1 MGENRRAVR
10 VFYSDH
16 HVVELPAGHRFP
28 MAKYRALREALV
40 AEGVI
45 AEEQLRPAP
54 AATRDELERVH
65 DPAYVAAVIDGTL
78 DAKAQRRIGLPW
90 SPALVARSSASAGG
104 TVAAARAAL
113 VDGLAANL
121 AGGTHHAHRG
131 YGSGFCVWNDL
142 AVAAA
147 AMLAEG
153 RVARVLVFD
162 VDVHQGDGTA
172 AIFAGD
178 DRVQT
183 FSLHGA
189 RNFPFEKQTSDLDV
203 PLADGAGDDEVLA
216 AVDRGL
222 AHFAAQAPPGLVLYQ
237 GGVDAL
243 ASDTLGRLRMTHAGL
258 AERDRRVFAHF
269 RGRDLPVVLTLG
281 GGYARPIEDTIAAHA
296 GTYRA
301 AMDAA
306 RNRGR

>member
-1 MGENRRAVR
+1 MG
-10 VFYSDH
+10 
-16 HVVELPAGHRFP
+16 
-28 MAKYRALREALV
+28 KYRALRERLLAD
-40 AEGVI
+40 GVL
-45 AEEQLRPAP
+45 AADELAPAP
-54 AATRDELERVH
+54 LATRAELARVH
-65 DPAYVAAVIDGTL
+65 DPAYVTSILAGTIDL
-78 DAKAQRRIGLPW
+78 RAQRRIGLPW

-104 TVAAARAAL
+104 TIAAARAAL
-113 VDGLAANL
+113 ADGLAGNL

-131 YGSGFCVWNDL
+131 YGAGFCVWNDL

-189 RNFPFEKQTSDLDV
+189 RNFPFEKQASDLDI
-203 PLADGAGDDEVLA
+203 PLPDGAGDDEVLA
-216 AVDRGL
+216 AVERGL
-222 AHFAAQAPPGLVLYQ
+222 AHFAALAPPALVLYQ

-258 AERDRRVFAHF
+258 AERDRLVLSHF
-269 RGRDLPVVLTLG
+269 RRRGIPVALTLG
-281 GGYARPIEDTIAAHA
+281 GGYARPIDDTIAAHA
-296 GTYRA
+296 ATYRVA
-301 AMDAA
+301 TALA
-306 RNRGR
+306 RR

>member
-1 MGENRRAVR
+1 MR
-10 VFYSDH
+10 VFYADH
-16 HVVELPAGHRFP
+16 HHVELPAGHRFP
-28 MAKYRALREALV
+28 MAKYAALRAALV
-40 AEGVI
+40 AEGVL
-45 AEEQLRPAP
+45 APAQLQPAP
-54 AATRDELERVH
+54 PVTRAELERVH
-65 DPAYVAAVIDGTL
+65 DPAYVAAVTGGTL
-78 DAKAQRRIGLPW
+78 DARAQRRIGLPW

-113 VDGLAANL
+113 ADGLAGNL

-142 AVAAA
+142 AVTAA

-162 VDVHQGDGTA
+162 ADVHQGDGTA
-172 AIFAGD
+172 AIFADD

-183 FSLHGA
+183 CSLHGA
-189 RNFPFEKQTSDLDV
+189 RNFPFEKQHSDLDL

-216 AVDRGL
+216 AVERGL
-222 AHFAAQAPPGLVLYQ
+222 DHFAARPAPDLVLYQ

-243 ASDTLGRLRMTHAGL
+243 VSDTLGRLRMTLAGM
-258 AERDRRVFAHF
+258 AARDRLVLGHF
-269 RGRDLPVVLTLG
+269 RGRGIPVVLTLG
-281 GGYARPIEDTIAAHA
+281 GGYARPIEDTIAAHV

-301 AMDAA
+301 AMALPGAPSA
-306 RNRGR
+306 RRA